1 MKRGDNIMSVE
12 FFTRAARLC
21 ATLALAVG
29 AGHAAFAAP
38 AGNQA
43 NTGAEKPAYEQV
55 DKIPLLTHPY
65 SWDVI
70 DDQTVII
77 WATRYQPYLVKLAY
91 KVPAHELRFAHVIG
105 VTSYGSQVSAGVDSL
120 RVDGLVY
127 QIDSIHKLT
136 KEEAQ
141 GLIGQS

>member
-1 MKRGDNIMSVE
+1 MSVE
-12 FFTRAARLC
+12 FLSRAARVC

-29 AGHAAFAAP
+29 AGHAAFAA
-38 AGNQA
+38 ATTSQA
-43 NTGAEKPAYEQV
+43 NAAAQNPTYEQV

-91 KVPAHELRFAHVIG
+91 EVPAHELKFAHVIG
-105 VTSYGSQVSAGVDSL
+105 VTSYGGQVSSGVDSL

-136 KEEAQ
+136 KKEAQ
-141 GLIGQS
+141 ELISQS